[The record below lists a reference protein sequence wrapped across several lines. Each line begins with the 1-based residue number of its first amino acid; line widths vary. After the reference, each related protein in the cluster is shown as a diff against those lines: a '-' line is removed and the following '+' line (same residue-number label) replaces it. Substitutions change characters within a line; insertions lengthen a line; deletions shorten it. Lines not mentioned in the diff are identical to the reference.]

1 MPKKDFIVFDSDSHI
16 VEPPALWETYL
27 DPEYRTL
34 GRHAL
39 WRHEGRSGAYLKVNG
54 EVFRDKG
61 NPNLP
66 RHALWRPGMDWDAVG
81 ALDPKVKHP
90 ATAGASDPQ
99 ARLADMDAMGVD
111 QTLLYPTWFAEGFFL
126 VRDPD
131 VAYALARAYNDWVVD
146 FCKAAPQRLFAAA
159 ILPLQNMDF
168 ALEEMQRVARLPAI
182 RAVFIRPMFV
192 EDRYL
197 NHPYYDP
204 LWAALERLEMTA
216 AVHPTPG
223 LWNPEWTSHGPF
235 FEKVK
240 DRLVQPIV
248 PGGGGG
254 PFAGGSG
261 GAGQSISF
269 LRAIPLGHPL
279 APILAP
285 WLDNHMFV
293 AATLI
298 GFTVMERYPAMKV
311 VVAHG
316 KASWMQEVLEKM
328 EASTRVIPLLHHYP
342 VSTEPEEL
350 WAHGNVML
358 GFDAE
363 ERMIQKLPQDFAAKV
378 VWGSRYPQH
387 DATSAWDA
395 LAKLRAAAVPEPLI
409 AGMMGGNAV
418 RQFAI
423 PPVEGPVARRRAAV
437 QGLQ

>member
-1 MPKKDFIVFDSDSHI
+1 MTTKDFGVFDGDSHV
-16 VEPPALWETYL
+16 VEPAALWEKYL
-27 DPEYRTL
+27 EPEYRTL
-34 GRHAL
+34 GKHAL
-39 WRHEGRSGAYLKVNG
+39 WRQEGRTGAYLKVNG
-54 EVFRDKG
+54 EIFRDTG

-66 RHALWRPGMDWDAVG
+66 RHALWRPGMSWDAVG
-81 ALDPKVKHP
+81 ELDPHIKHP
-90 ATAGASDPQ
+90 TTEGASDPQ

-111 QTLLYPTWFAEGFFL
+111 QTLLYPTWFGEGFFL

-131 VAYALARAYNDWVVD
+131 VAYALSRAYNDWIAD
-146 FCKAAPQRLFAAA
+146 FCKTAPERLFAAA

-168 ALEEMQRVARLPAI
+168 ALEELARVARVPSF
-182 RAVFIRPMFV
+182 RAVFLRPMFV
-192 EDRYL
+192 EGRYL
-197 NHPYYDP
+197 NHTYYEP
-204 LWAALERLEMTA
+204 LWAELERTGITA
-216 AVHPTPG
+216 AVHATPG

-240 DRLVQPIV
+240 DRLAQPAV

-254 PFAGGSG
+254 PFAGGAAASNTT
-261 GAGQSISF
+261 F
-269 LRAIPLGHPL
+269 VRTTPLGHPV

-293 AATLI
+293 ASTLI
-298 GFTVMERYPAMKV
+298 GFAVMERYPAIKV

-342 VSTEPEEL
+342 ISTEPEEM
-350 WAHGNVML
+350 WEHGNVML

-363 ERMIQKLPQDFAAKV
+363 ERLIQKLPQDFAAKV

-395 LAKLRAAAVPEPLI
+395 LALLRAANVPEPLI
-409 AGMMGGNAV
+409 ARMMGQNAA
-418 RQFAI
+418 RQFGI
-423 PPVEGPVARRRAAV
+423 EPLGRQPR
-437 QGLQ
+437 